1 MFVVVAGDSPRPQK
15 HTTHTTAQSAGEY
28 SEPALAA
35 ELHPDRFV
43 IERRHMVESQLR
55 ARGIRDQRL
64 LSAMASI
71 PRHEFVET
79 RYRDQ
84 AYEDHPIPI
93 DAGQTISQP
102 YIVALMLELLQLD
115 PSSKVLEIG
124 TGSGYQAAVLGKLAR
139 HVYTV
144 ERHPELARQAAEILS
159 RLGLTNVTVL
169 TGDGS
174 VGLAEQAPFDAIVVA
189 AATAQIPP
197 ALFEQLREGGR
208 MIIPVGPPEAQE
220 LQLVHKQDGKAL
232 ITMRE
237 GCRFVPLISG

>member
-1 MFVVVAGDSPRPQK
+1 
-15 HTTHTTAQSAGEY
+15 
-28 SEPALAA
+28 
-35 ELHPDRFV
+35 
-43 IERRHMVESQLR
+43 MVESQIR
-55 ARGIRDQRL
+55 ARGIQDPRL
-64 LSAMASI
+64 LQAMAEI
-71 PRHEFVET
+71 PRHEFVAP

-84 AYEDHPIPI
+84 AHEDHPLPI

-102 YIVALMLELLQLD
+102 YIVALMLELLQLE

-124 TGSGYQAAVLGKLAR
+124 TGSGYQAAVLSQLAG

-159 RLGLTNVTVL
+159 RLGLTNVSVL

-174 VGLAEQAPFDAIVVA
+174 LGLAEQAPFDAIVVA
-189 AATAQIPP
+189 AAAAQIPP

-220 LQLVHKQDGKAL
+220 LQLVRKQGGKAM
-232 ITMRE
+232 ISMRE

>member
-1 MFVVVAGDSPRPQK
+1 MV
-15 HTTHTTAQSAGEY
+15 
-28 SEPALAA
+28 A
-35 ELHPDRFV
+35 ELHPDRFSV
-43 IERRHMVESQLR
+43 ERRHMVKTQLR
-55 ARGIRDQRL
+55 ARGIRDLRL
-64 LSAMASI
+64 LQAMADI
-71 PRHEFVET
+71 PRHEFVDP

-84 AYEDHPIPI
+84 AYEDHPLPI

-102 YIVALMLELLQLD
+102 YIVALMLELLQLE

-124 TGSGYQAAVLGKLAR
+124 TGSGYQAAVLSQLAS

-144 ERHPELARQAAEILS
+144 ERHPELARQAAETLS
-159 RLGLTNVTVL
+159 RLGLTNVSVV

-174 VGLAEQAPFDAIVVA
+174 LGLAEQAPFDAIVVA
-189 AATAQIPP
+189 AAAAQIPP

-220 LQLVHKQDGKAL
+220 LQLVRKQEGKAM
-232 ITMRE
+232 ISMRE

>member
-1 MFVVVAGDSPRPQK
+1 
-15 HTTHTTAQSAGEY
+15 
-28 SEPALAA
+28 LLA
-35 ELHPDRFV
+35 ELHPDRFSG
-43 IERRHMVESQLR
+43 ERRHMVETQLR
-55 ARGIRDQRL
+55 ARGIRDPRL
-64 LSAMASI
+64 LQAMAAV
-71 PRHEFVET
+71 PRHEFVDA

-84 AYEDHPIPI
+84 AYEDHPLPI

-124 TGSGYQAAVLGKLAR
+124 TGSGYQAAVLSQLAG

-144 ERHPELARQAAEILS
+144 ERHPELARQAAETLS
-159 RLGLTNVTVL
+159 RLGLTNVVVL

-174 VGLAEQAPFDAIVVA
+174 LGLAEQAPFDAIVVA
-189 AATAQIPP
+189 AAAAQIPP

-220 LQLVHKQDGKAL
+220 LQLVRKQDGMAL
-232 ITMRE
+232 ISMRE
-237 GCRFVPLISG
+237 GCRFVPLISDAPQT